1 MLKLIL
7 PLVGHGEQTAGKEVE
22 PLALVVHPQQPLS
35 YLERL
40 IQAELPALEDGH
52 GKEKM
57 PAVYFRARNVED
69 DRYKKPKANKTEIDD
84 LENEMDDDV
93 EQALKPE
100 KPMRSPGP
108 VTKSSDNAE
117 FVRWSS
123 STEIGD
129 FIRDAAPVKKFL
141 IEVEGAPRDIS
152 VVVPT
157 FEDRSHYLRMRL
169 RKISKKIS
177 KLADIKRECDI
188 AAHRAAQRVALG
200 GFVGLC
206 AWWYTV
212 YRLTFLTDLGW
223 DVMEPV
229 TVSASHTRQVHFLLF
244 VIHQAVADL
253 HRYSILLVSLR

>member
-7 PLVGHGEQTAGKEVE
+7 PLVGHGEQSSENDVE

-40 IQAELPALEDGH
+40 IQAEIPPLEDRK
-52 GKEKM
+52 GKDKM
-57 PAVYFRARNVED
+57 PSVYFRAQNLGD
-69 DRYKKPKANKTEIDD
+69 DYNNKKPKVDETETEDPD
-84 LENEMDDDV
+84 VEMDDAAAAAAK
-93 EQALKPE
+93 QANESESSKPG
-100 KPMRSPGP
+100 PGP
-108 VTKSSDNAE
+108 VAKSSSETE

-141 IEVEGAPRDIS
+141 IDIEGAPQSIS

-169 RKISKKIS
+169 RKISRKIAN
-177 KLADIKRECDI
+177 LADIKRECDDL
-188 AAHRAAQRVALG
+188 AHRSAQRVATG
-200 GFVGLC
+200 GFIVMC
-206 AWWYTV
+206 AWWYIV

-229 TVSASHTRQVHFLLF
+229 TVSPLPTT
-244 VIHQAVADL
+244 
-253 HRYSILLVSLR
+253 

>member
-7 PLVGHGEQTAGKEVE
+7 PLVGHGEQSSENDVE

-40 IQAELPALEDGH
+40 IQAEIPPLEDRK
-52 GKEKM
+52 GKDKM
-57 PAVYFRARNVED
+57 PAVYFRAQNLGD
-69 DRYKKPKANKTEIDD
+69 DYNNKKPSVDETETEEEDF
-84 LENEMDDDV
+84 DV
-93 EQALKPE
+93 ETDDAAAAKQANRSGSGSESSKP
-100 KPMRSPGP
+100 SPGP
-108 VTKSSDNAE
+108 VAKSSNEAK

-141 IEVEGAPRDIS
+141 IEIEGAPQSIN

-169 RKISKKIS
+169 RKISKRIAT
-177 KLADIKRECDI
+177 LADIKRECDAI
-188 AAHRAAQRVALG
+188 AHRSAQRVATG
-200 GFVGLC
+200 GFVVMC
-206 AWWYTV
+206 AWWYIV

-229 TVSASHTRQVHFLLF
+229 TVSPEAPK
-244 VIHQAVADL
+244 I
-253 HRYSILLVSLR
+253 VS